1 VDNRFLT
8 ETAAMRTLSFSSP
21 RGDHTFKIGLGLVG
35 LFAALELSLLSYHF
49 VGRGHA
55 RPSVA
60 TAPAVRQP
68 AVAQPTPA
76 ATAPTVAMVP
86 APSVAPAPTTAEAPA
101 PSGATAQ
108 AEDLLV
114 KEAIEWNNRGD
125 TAIALNRLQKA
136 VEANPKNAQAYAE
149 MAKIYDSTSNFDRAN
164 EMWRK
169 VHDLGP
175 TSGAAYELADARLKR
190 GPVATPAPETAAAA
204 APAAAA
210 PAPPAP
216 ATNAPS
222 DAIPDGSTFGISEIT
237 TTDTPDPDSDTNLLL
252 KIGVKKRPGAVIDHT
267 KVKIQVFFYD
277 TVDDRDIKLTDAEV
291 NYEWLTPDHD
301 WASAKPEVL
310 AVTYV
315 RPKNKARSQD
325 TALSEAAAA
334 VNPNKKG
341 RAAKPP
347 PPSADDSSRRKY
359 LGYIVRIYYNDKLQA
374 VRADPTKLLNLFPPP
389 STTTPP

>member
-8 ETAAMRTLSFSSP
+8 ETAAMRTLTFSSP

-35 LFAALELSLLSYHF
+35 LFAALELCLLSYHF
-49 VGRGHA
+49 IGRGRARQTVAAPATATQPAEA
-55 RPSVA
+55 RPTA
-60 TAPAVRQP
+60 TASAPAV
-68 AVAQPTPA
+68 AVVP
-76 ATAPTVAMVP
+76 APTVAP
-86 APSVAPAPTTAEAPA
+86 GPTAEAPV
-101 PSGATAQ
+101 PSATAAQ
-108 AEDLLV
+108 SEDLLV
-114 KEAIEWNNRGD
+114 KEAIEWNSRGD

-136 VEANPKNAQAYAE
+136 VETNPKSAQAYAE
-149 MAKIYDSTSNFDRAN
+149 MGKIYDSTGNFDRGN

-169 VHDLGP
+169 VRELGP
-175 TSGAAYELADARLKR
+175 TSGAVYEMADARLKR
-190 GPVATPAPETAAAA
+190 GAVATPAPQTAE
-204 APAAAA
+204 AA
-210 PAPPAP
+210 PAPAAP
-216 ATNAPS
+216 AVAPS

-237 TTDTPDPDSDTNLLL
+237 TADTPDPDSDTNLLL

-315 RPKNKARSQD
+315 RPKKARSQD
-325 TALSEAAAA
+325 SALSEAAAA

-341 RAAKPP
+341 RAAKPA
-347 PPSADDSSRRKY
+347 PPSGDDSSRRKY

>member
-1 VDNRFLT
+1 MDNRFLT
-8 ETAAMRTLSFSSP
+8 ETAAMRTLTFSSP
-21 RGDHTFKIGLGLVG
+21 RGDHTFKIGLALVG
-35 LFAALELSLLSYHF
+35 LFAALELTLLSYHF
-49 VGRGHA
+49 IGRSRSARTVAAPAAATQPAPA
-55 RPSVA
+55 RPTSTA
-60 TAPAVRQP
+60 TAAPA
-68 AVAQPTPA
+68 
-76 ATAPTVAMVP
+76 VAMVP
-86 APSVAPAPTTAEAPA
+86 APTVAPAPSEAPA
-101 PSGATAQ
+101 ASVAPTAALAP
-108 AEDLLV
+108 AEDPLV
-114 KEAIEWNNRGD
+114 TEAIEWISRGD

-136 VEANPKNAQAYAE
+136 VENNPKNAQAYAE
-149 MAKIYDSTSNFDRAN
+149 MAKIYDSTNSFDRAN

-175 TSGAAYELADARLKR
+175 SSGAAYELADARLKR
-190 GPVATPAPETAAAA
+190 GAVATPAPQTAEV
-204 APAAAA
+204 
-210 PAPPAP
+210 APPQVAP
-216 ATNAPS
+216 SAPPS

-237 TTDTPDPDSDTNLLL
+237 TAETPDPDSDTNLLL
-252 KIGVKKRPGAVIDHT
+252 KIGVRKRPGTVIDHT

-325 TALSEAAAA
+325 SALSEAAAA

-341 RAAKPP
+341 RAKPA
-347 PPSADDSSRRKY
+347 PPSGNDSSRRKY